1 MRYKLF
7 GRTGMRVS
15 ELCLGTMTFGEE
27 WGWGA
32 SAEGSKA
39 LFETYVA
46 AGGNFFDTA
55 NYYTGG
61 SSEKILGEL
70 IRPDRERYVV
80 ASKFTLGMRK
90 GDLNSGGNHRKNLT
104 QSLDASL
111 KRLGVDYLDLYW
123 VHAWDGT
130 TPVAELMRA
139 LDDAVRAGK
148 VLHVGVS
155 DTPAWI
161 VAQANTLAEQ
171 RGWTP
176 FSGLQIEY
184 SLIQRTPERDLLPM
198 AAAFGMTVTPWSP
211 LASGLLTGKYTAP
224 GKTAQDEAGRL
235 KEGSARFSTRNLQI
249 VEALRKVAAEVG
261 LPPAQVALAWIRH
274 LHPSYIPIVG
284 ARTTEQLTDNL
295 ASLSVALSTEQLGTL
310 HEASKIELGFP
321 HEFLASDNVK
331 EIIYGG
337 ARSQLDF

>member
-1 MRYKLF
+1 MRYRIF
-7 GRTGMRVS
+7 GRTGLRVS
-15 ELCLGTMTFGEE
+15 EFCLGTMTFGEA

-32 SAEGSKA
+32 SPEGSKEQ
-39 LFETYVA
+39 FEAFVA

-61 SSEKILGEL
+61 ASETILGEL
-70 IRPDRERYVV
+70 IRPDRERHVV
-80 ASKFTLGMRK
+80 ATKFTLGMRR
-90 GDLNSGGNHRKNLT
+90 GDLNAGGNHRKNLVH
-104 QSLDASL
+104 SVEASL
-111 KRLGVDYLDLYW
+111 KRLQLDYIDLLW
-123 VHAWDGT
+123 VHAWDFT

-139 LDDAVRAGK
+139 LDDLVRVGK
-148 VLHVGVS
+148 VLHLGVS

-198 AAAFGMTVTPWSP
+198 AEAFGMTVTPWSP
-211 LASGLLTGKYTAP
+211 LASGLLSGKYSAA
-224 GKTAQDEAGRL
+224 GQVSAEGGRL

-249 VEALRKVAAEVG
+249 VETLRRVADDAG

-274 LHPSYIPIVG
+274 QQPTASPIIG
-284 ARTTEQLTDNL
+284 ARKLSQLQDNL
-295 ASLSVALSTEQLGTL
+295 ASLSVTLSPEHLARL
-310 HEASKIELGFP
+310 NEVSKIEPGFP
-321 HEFLASDNVK
+321 HDFLASDNVVD
-331 EIIYGG
+331 IIFGG
-337 ARSQLDF
+337 ARTQLDL